1 LRRRHE
7 ERRLREDAA
16 ARLQHQRGRG
26 TARERIELLL
36 DPGTFTEMGAMVRHR
51 SRDFGVAAGRPVG
64 DAVVTGHGLVHGR
77 PVCVFAQDFTVFGGS
92 LGEVVGQKII
102 KVMDLAMRS
111 SAPIVGINDSVGGR
125 IQEGVVAQGL
135 YGEIFARNVHMS
147 GLVPQISLMMGPC
160 AGGAAYS
167 AALTDF
173 VVMVDGSSHMFVTGP
188 TVIREATGEDV
199 GLDELGGARTHNT
212 RSGNAHHFAA
222 TEAEAIRYARDLL
235 SHLPS
240 RGENLI
246 MPADLEPETPDPG
259 LETILPD
266 ALEAA
271 YDVRAILNRVLDQG
285 RLLEVQ
291 QWFAPNIVVGFGR
304 LDGRSVGVVA
314 NQPLVSDGRL
324 DMDASEKAARFIR
337 TCDAFGIPIVS
348 FVDVRSHRLTAEQE
362 WAGGVGRCA
371 KLMYAYAEADVPLL
385 TVIIRHAEGIGY
397 AVMGSRGIGAD
408 MCLAWPTARIDGLD
422 PYLAAECGQVDEVI
436 EPSDTRIRLRRALRL
451 LNGKRTDGRPPRKHE
466 NLPL

>member
-1 LRRRHE
+1 
-7 ERRLREDAA
+7 
-16 ARLQHQRGRG
+16 
-26 TARERIELLL
+26 
-36 DPGTFTEMGAMVRHR
+36 MVRHR
-51 SRDFGVAAGRPVG
+51 SRDLGLAGDPPPG
-64 DAVVTGHGLVHGR
+64 DAVVTGHGLVLGR

-92 LGEVVGQKII
+92 LGEVAGQKII

-111 SAPIVGINDSVGGR
+111 GAPIVGINDSVGGR
-125 IQEGVVAQGL
+125 IQEGVVAQSL
-135 YGEIFARNVHMS
+135 YGEIFARNVRMS

-167 AALTDF
+167 PALTDF

-188 TVIREATGEDV
+188 AVTRGATSEDV

-212 RSGNAHHFAA
+212 RSGNAHHLAG
-222 TEAEAIRYARDLL
+222 TEAEAIKYARDLL

-240 RGENLI
+240 GGENLVI
-246 MPADLEPETPDPG
+246 PADLEPETSDPG
-259 LETILPD
+259 LETVLPG

-271 YDVRAILNRVLDQG
+271 YDVRAVLNRVLDHG
-285 RLLEVQ
+285 ELLEVQ
-291 QWFAPNIVVGFGR
+291 RWFAPNIVVGFGR

-314 NQPLVSDGRL
+314 NQPLVSGGRL
-324 DMDASEKAARFIR
+324 DIDASEKAARFIR

-348 FVDVRSHRLTAEQE
+348 FVDVRGHRLTAEQE
-362 WAGGVGRCA
+362 WAGGVRRCA
-371 KLMYAYAEADVPLL
+371 KLMYAYAEASVPLL

-397 AVMGSRGIGAD
+397 AAMGSRGIGAD
-408 MCLAWPTARIDGLD
+408 LCLAWPTARIDGLD

-436 EPSDTRIRLRRALRL
+436 EPADTRTWLRRALRL
-451 LNGKRTDGRPPRKHE
+451 LNGKPTDGPPPRKHE